1 MATKTWKEDEK
12 TFKSNRLN
20 EWLGL
25 TTSILSNIKDKF
37 IINKINKFI
46 SSDIMKNIK
55 NAKIYKEYEF
65 IYNIDNIKYH
75 GIIDLMN
82 VYDDHIDIIDYK
94 LKNILDTAYLKQLN
108 GYKNYIESISNKKV
122 YIYLYSIMD
131 EKIED
136 LN

>member
-1 MATKTWKEDEK
+1 MIKSSVKNLNINEIEALSIEEAKTIALEK
-12 TFKSNRLN
+12 L
-20 EWLGL
+20 
-25 TTSILSNIKDKF
+25 NIKDE
-37 IINKINKFI
+37 
-46 SSDIMKNIK
+46 
-55 NAKIYKEYEF
+55 KIYKEHEF
-65 IYNIDNIKYH
+65 ILTENEEEYH

-82 VYDDHIDIIDYK
+82 IYDDHIDIIDYK

-108 GYKNYIESISNKKV
+108 GYKNYIEGISNKKV

>member
-20 EWLGL
+20 EGLGL

-94 LKNILDTAYLKQLN
+94 LKNISDIEYKKQLN
-108 GYKNYIESISNKKV
+108 IYKEYISSITNKKV
-122 YIYLYSIMD
+122 HTYLYSIID
-131 EKIED
+131 NILTEV
-136 LN
+136 